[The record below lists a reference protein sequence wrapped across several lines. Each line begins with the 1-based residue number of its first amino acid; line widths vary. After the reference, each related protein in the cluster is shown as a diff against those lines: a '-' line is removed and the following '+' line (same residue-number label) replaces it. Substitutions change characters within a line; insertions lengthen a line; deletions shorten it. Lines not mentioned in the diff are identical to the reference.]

1 VSATRA
7 DHCVVACA
15 EAFRGDGEIVA
26 SPMGTV
32 PRLGALLAK
41 TTFEPGL
48 LLTDGE
54 AYLLAEAVPLGA
66 EADAP
71 REGWL
76 PFRQVFDV
84 VAAGARH
91 VMMGASQ
98 LDRFG
103 NQNISAIGDWSRP
116 KVQLLGA
123 RGAPGNTANHATS
136 YWVASHSPRVFVEEV
151 DFASGIGSDRA
162 RRAGGS
168 VERFHEIRAIVTD
181 LGVLDLG
188 GPDGT
193 VQLVAVHPGVAVED
207 VQIATGFDLAVAD
220 EVATTR
226 APTSDELDL
235 IAWLDPDDL
244 RHRDVP
250 KS

>member
-1 VSATRA
+1 MTSTRA
-7 DHCVVACA
+7 DHCVIACA

-41 TTFEPGL
+41 TTFEPDL

-66 EADAP
+66 EADAAV
-71 REGWL
+71 EGWL
-76 PFRQVFDV
+76 PFRQVFEV
-84 VAAGARH
+84 VAAGTRH

-98 LDRFG
+98 LDRYG

-123 RGAPGNTANHATS
+123 RGAPGNSANHATS
-136 YWVASHSPRVFVEEV
+136 YWVAGHSTRVFVEEV
-151 DFASGIGSDRA
+151 DFVSGIGTDRA
-162 RRAGGS
+162 RRAGAV
-168 VERFHEIRAIVTD
+168 VERLHDIRTIVTD

-188 GPDGT
+188 GPDAT
-193 VQLVAVHPGVAVED
+193 VRLVAVHPGVAVED
-207 VQIATGFDLAVAD
+207 VQDATGFELAVAD
-220 EVATTR
+220 DVHETR
-226 APTSDELDL
+226 APTSDELEL
-235 IAWLDPDDL
+235 ITWLDPDDL
-244 RHRDVP
+244 RHREVP
-250 KS
+250 EP